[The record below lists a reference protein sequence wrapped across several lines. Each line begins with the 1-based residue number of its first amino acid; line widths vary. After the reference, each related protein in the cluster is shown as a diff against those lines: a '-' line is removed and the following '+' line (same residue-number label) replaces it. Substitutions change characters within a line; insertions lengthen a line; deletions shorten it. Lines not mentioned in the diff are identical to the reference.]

1 MATLKDDKIAQVEVA
16 LHEQGAHNGQFQSTG
31 YHLLLFN
38 RLLRASRAGCKRELK
53 KSLNRRFR

>member
-1 MATLKDDKIAQVEVA
+1 VELA
-16 LHEQGAHNGQFQSTG
+16 LPEQSAHNGQFQSTG

-38 RLLRASRAGCKRELK
+38 RRLRASRAACKRDLK